1 MPAHAGVTLTFSQS
15 GNDVVADSVGS
26 LNLTGAVQYAT
37 GLQSTFI
44 ESQFGVL
51 FAGQPGAGQQ
61 QGTVNLY
68 RLTANGGVFGTG
80 APAGGSSTVAS
91 IFGINADQ
99 SYLSVGQGYVNG
111 ASLSGRLTFAGQ
123 TFASLRLTAG
133 TFTYRI
139 PNDLVTIVVPG
150 AVPEPATWAMMIAGF
165 GMVGGVLC
173 RRRNVT
179 TAVTYA

>member
-1 MPAHAGVTLTFSQS
+1 MNIADNAVKCWRDQADHTGERRPEEGSPIVPWHIAAMPAHAGVTLTLSQS

-37 GLQSTFI
+37 GPQSTFI
-44 ESQFGVL
+44 ESRFGVL

-80 APAGGSSTVAS
+80 APAGGSSTVVS

-111 ASLSGRLTFAGQ
+111 ASLSGRSTFAGQ
-123 TFASLRLTAG
+123 TFASLA
-133 TFTYRI
+133 
-139 PNDLVTIVVPG
+139 
-150 AVPEPATWAMMIAGF
+150 
-165 GMVGGVLC
+165 
-173 RRRNVT
+173 
-179 TAVTYA
+179 